1 MEMGDIRKRVYGM
14 FLLLGAMPVLS
25 GCNHLESAGGKEV
38 SVTISE
44 YQKDVYQTTFVQ
56 RGTIEPVLTLKL
68 MPDEYEVNAYS
79 INQELLEVEENNV
92 EKGSRVKEGDV
103 MVAFKA
109 EDIESAIAEYQER
122 KTEDE
127 MLIDHYT
134 KLMKISGKK
143 DYAADVEKLKRDVNI
158 ANLYI
163 EEQKQRLSQYQLV
176 AKKSGIVTEVS
187 DALYKGYAAAGE
199 ALVRV
204 ASGSSNYT
212 AATSDDFEFQVGDIY
227 EAQFGMVAYEME
239 IIGLEREGE
248 KNVITFHPVSEMTG
262 VAENDELI
270 MEIHKPVISD
280 AVYVEES
287 AITVV
292 DDKYYA
298 FLLDENG
305 FREAVPV
312 IVGDVID
319 GYAIILKGLEEGE
332 RVTLN

>member
-1 MEMGDIRKRVYGM
+1 MGVKYRKRVYYI
-14 FLLLGAMPVLS
+14 FLLLCVIPVLS
-25 GCNHLESAGGKEV
+25 GCNRQESTGGKEV
-38 SVTISE
+38 FVTIEE
-44 YQKDVYQTTFVQ
+44 YQKNVYQTTLVQ
-56 RGTIEPVLTLKL
+56 RGTIEPMLTLRLK
-68 MPDEYEVNAYS
+68 PDEYEINAYS

-109 EDIESAIAEYQER
+109 EDIEKAIAEYEER

-163 EEQKQRLSQYQLV
+163 EEQNQRLSQYRLI
-176 AKKSGIVTEVS
+176 AKKGGLVTEVS
-187 DALYKGYAAAGE
+187 DELYKGYATAGKT
-199 ALVRV
+199 LVRV
-204 ASGSSNYT
+204 ASGSSDYT
-212 AATSDDFEFQVGDIY
+212 ASTSDDYEFQVGDIY
-227 EAQFGMVAYEME
+227 DAQLGMVVYKMEVVEVEM
-239 IIGLEREGE
+239 EGE

-262 VAENDELI
+262 VTETDELI

-287 AITVV
+287 AITEV
-292 DDKYYA
+292 DGKYYA
-298 FLLDENG
+298 FLLDEDG
-305 FREAVPV
+305 FRQAAPV